1 MLLPKIAGI
10 DLGSTLMKI
19 AFKKGK
25 NFKFYSQADYSNKQL
40 ADILIK
46 NHITKK
52 IYAGM
57 NADKNIA
64 RELKLQMQGVRALA
78 KLPKKFVLVSIGT
91 GISYT
96 IANGDYYK
104 KLPLGNSLGGGF
116 IYGLGLALGFKNYQE
131 IIKKAQKG
139 NLKKTDIYFKDL
151 LVANL
156 AKLNKKTKKEDIAA
170 GLMNIVAVTIM
181 KDLMLYKLE
190 KEKIIVIGSTV
201 KNNNCLQKLL
211 KKYLKKIK
219 FIKNGEFATALGAL
233 LSADN

>member
-25 NFKFYSQADYSNKQL
+25 NFKFYSQADYSQKQL
-40 ADILIK
+40 TNILKK

-52 IYAGM
+52 IFAGI
-57 NADKNIA
+57 NADKNIV
-64 RELKLQMQGVRALA
+64 REIKLQVQGVRALA

-96 IANGDYYK
+96 IVNGDYYK
-104 KLPLGNSLGGGF
+104 KLSLGNSLGGGF
-116 IYGLGLALGFKNYQE
+116 IYGLGLALGFKSYQE

-139 NLKKTDIYFKDL
+139 NLKKADIYFKDL
-151 LVANL
+151 LVANM
-156 AKLNKKTKKEDIAA
+156 AKLNKKTKKKDIAA
-170 GLMNIVAVTIM
+170 GLMNVVAVTTM
-181 KDLMLYKLE
+181 KDLMLYKLN
-190 KEKIIVIGSTV
+190 KEKIVFIGSTL
-201 KNNNCLQKLL
+201 KNNFCLQKLL
-211 KKYLKKIK
+211 KEYFKKAI
-219 FIKNGEFATALGAL
+219 FIKNSEFATALGAL